1 MNLYIY
7 AKSSHRDGL
16 ENVRRCA
23 ALAKELVEFKP
34 TLCTED
40 YRAASMAKDELG
52 VLRTMG
58 IDGVANLRHAM
69 ERLDIL
75 IYDGAILDDEV
86 FEQIEDY
93 TSLFLKVKTSD
104 IPATIVDKEFFT
116 PIKIKRDY
124 GIFFADD
131 DYRNSFYDFCDG
143 SKKHDI
149 ELLLGHYFFLGNEKR
164 LSESFVNVQESE
176 EYEDFIKSSKY
187 LLCANVHSALE
198 SLACGNKP
206 VFFMRKDKDIQN
218 IELLEQY
225 NIPIVKGDNLDMLIE
240 DFYNTIENYPQ
251 TKKLENFDL
260 SKIKTKIAEIF
271 KQYEHLAPA
280 IDYGLVSSIKE

>member
-23 ALAKELVEFKP
+23 ALAKELAEFKP

-40 YRAASMAKDELG
+40 YRSASMAKNELG

-58 IDGVANLRHAM
+58 IDGVANLRYTM

-75 IYDGAILDDEV
+75 IYDGDRLEDEV
-86 FEQIEDY
+86 FAQIEDY
-93 TSLFLKVKTSD
+93 SSLFLKVNSED
-104 IPATIVDKEFFT
+104 IPATIIDRGFFT
-116 PIKIKRDY
+116 TSEIKRKY
-124 GIFFADD
+124 GVFFADD
-131 DYRNSFYDFCDG
+131 DYRNSFYDFCQG
-143 SKKHDI
+143 SKKHGID
-149 ELLLGHYFFLGNEKR
+149 LLLGHYFFLGNEER
-164 LSESFVNVQESE
+164 LQESFANIKESQ
-176 EYEDFIKSSKY
+176 EYEDFIKSTQY
-187 LLCANVHSALE
+187 LLCANIHSALE

-218 IELLEQY
+218 IELLEKY
-225 NIPIVKGDNLDMLIE
+225 NIPIAKGDTLEMLVE
-240 DFYNTIENYPQ
+240 SFYKITENYPQ
-251 TKKLENFDL
+251 TKRVENFDL

-271 KQYEHLAPA
+271 KQYDHLTPA
-280 IDYGLVSSIKE
+280 IDYGLVSSLKE